1 MIHDPIIYALIAK
14 LCYNNAMPIIETRD
28 LTKKYG
34 ELTAVNKLNLS
45 IEEGEIFGLLGPNGA
60 GKSTTLMMLA
70 TLIPPTS
77 GTAKVNGFDIVK
89 QKDKVRGSIGMVFQD
104 PSSDD
109 TLTGYENLK
118 LHGMLYN
125 IPPVQREERIKE
137 VLELVELT
145 ARKDELVKNY
155 SGGMRRRLEL
165 GRGLMH
171 YPKVLFLDEPTLG
184 LDPQTRDHLWSYI
197 MELARKMNISVIIT
211 THYMEEADMLCDR
224 VAIIDAGKIVA
235 LDAPAKL
242 KEVIGG
248 DVVTIKIKEPN
259 LEAVKRLPYVSKSS
273 LKNDIVSL
281 TVANANEHLA
291 EILQLIGKVDSVE
304 VHIPTLSDV
313 FLYYTGRE
321 IREDTPEGGW
331 ANRVINFRSKH

>member
-1 MIHDPIIYALIAK
+1 
-14 LCYNNAMPIIETRD
+14 MPIIETKN
-28 LTKKYG
+28 LTKKYR
-34 ELTAVNKLNLS
+34 ELIAVDKLNLK

-60 GKSTTLMMLA
+60 GKTTTLMMLT
-70 TLIPPTS
+70 TLIAPTS
-77 GTAKVNGFDIVK
+77 GTASVNGFDIVK

-125 IPPVQREERIKE
+125 IPPLEREKRIKE
-137 VLELVELT
+137 VLKLVELT
-145 ARKDELVKNY
+145 ERKDELVKNY

-184 LDPQTRDHLWSYI
+184 LDPQTRDHLWRYI
-197 MELARKMNISVIIT
+197 KNLARQMNISVIIT

-224 VAIIDAGKIVA
+224 VAIIDSGKIVA

-242 KEVIGG
+242 KEIIGG
-248 DVVTIKIKEPN
+248 DVVTIKIKEPKIEEIKK
-259 LEAVKRLPYVSKSS
+259 LSFV
-273 LKNDIVSL
+273 LKTNFKDDLVSL
-281 TVANANEHLA
+281 TVANASEHLA
-291 EILQLIGKVDSVE
+291 EILQTIGKVDSVE
-304 VHIPTLSDV
+304 VHNPTLSDV
-313 FLYYTGRE
+313 FLHYTGRE
-321 IREDTPEGGW
+321 IREDAPEGGW
-331 ANRVINFRSKH
+331 GNRMINYHNKR

>member
-1 MIHDPIIYALIAK
+1 
-14 LCYNNAMPIIETRD
+14 MPIIETKD
-28 LTKKYG
+28 LSKKFHN
-34 ELTAVNKLNLS
+34 LVAVDKLNLK

-60 GKSTTLMMLA
+60 GKTTTLMMLT
-70 TLIPPTS
+70 TLVKPTS
-77 GTAKVNGFDIVK
+77 GTAMVNGFDIVK
-89 QKDKVRGSIGMVFQD
+89 NPGKVRKSIGMVFQD

-125 IPPVQREERIKE
+125 IPPREREKRIKE

-184 LDPQTRDHLWSYI
+184 LDPQTRDHLWKYI
-197 MELARKMNISVIIT
+197 NELARQMKISIVIT
-211 THYMEEADMLCDR
+211 THYMEEADQLCDR
-224 VAIIDAGKIVA
+224 IAIIDAGKIVA
-235 LDAPAKL
+235 LDSPANL

-248 DVVTIKIKEPN
+248 DIVTINIHEPN
-259 LEAVKRLPYVSKSS
+259 LEEIKKLAYISKIKTNNS
-273 LKNDIVSL
+273 IVSL
-281 TVANANEHLA
+281 TVTNANEHLA
-291 EILQLIGKVDSVE
+291 EILQKIGKVDSVE
-304 VHIPTLSDV
+304 VHTPTLSDV
-313 FLYYTGRE
+313 FLHYTGRE
-321 IREDTPEGGW
+321 IREESPEGGW
-331 ANRVINFRSKH
+331 GARMINYRAKK

>member
-1 MIHDPIIYALIAK
+1 
-14 LCYNNAMPIIETRD
+14 MPIIEIKN
-28 LTKKYG
+28 LTKKYRDI
-34 ELTAVNKLNLS
+34 TAVDQLNLQ

-60 GKSTTLMMLA
+60 GKTTTLMMLT
-70 TLIPPTS
+70 TLIKPSS

-89 QKDKVRGSIGMVFQD
+89 NPDKVRSSIGMVFQD

-125 IPPVQREERIKE
+125 IPPVEREKRIKE

-145 ARKDELVKNY
+145 GRKNELVKNY

-184 LDPQTRDHLWSYI
+184 LDPQTRDHLWRYI
-197 MELARKMNISVIIT
+197 EDLARRMHISVIIT

-224 VAIIDAGKIVA
+224 VAIIDSGKIVA
-235 LDAPAKL
+235 LDAPSKL
-242 KEVIGG
+242 KEIIGG
-248 DVVTIKIKEPN
+248 DVVTIKIKEPKID
-259 LEAVKRLPYVSKSS
+259 LIKQLPYISKVDV
-273 LKNDIVSL
+273 KDGIVSL
-281 TVANANEHLA
+281 TVANASEHLA
-291 EILQLIGKVDSVE
+291 EILQTIGQVDSVE
-304 VHIPTLSDV
+304 VRQPTLSDV
-313 FLYYTGRE
+313 FLHYTGRE
-321 IREDTPEGGW
+321 IREDSAEGGW
-331 ANRVINFRSKH
+331 ADRVINFRSKH

>member
-1 MIHDPIIYALIAK
+1 
-14 LCYNNAMPIIETRD
+14 MPIIETKN
-28 LTKKYG
+28 LSKKYRG
-34 ELTAVNKLNLS
+34 LTAVDNLNLA
-45 IEEGEIFGLLGPNGA
+45 INEGEIFGLLGPNGA
-60 GKSTTLMMLA
+60 GKTTTLMMLT
-70 TLIPPTS
+70 TLVKPTS
-77 GTAKVNGFDIVK
+77 GTAIVNGFDIVK
-89 QKDKVRGSIGMVFQD
+89 QPDKVRGSIGMVFQD

-125 IPPVQREERIKE
+125 IPKAEREKRIKE
-137 VLELVELT
+137 VLRLVELT
-145 ARKDELVKNY
+145 DRKDELVKNY

-184 LDPQTRDHLWSYI
+184 LDPQTRDHLWRYI
-197 MELARKMNISVIIT
+197 KELARQMHISVIIT
-211 THYMEEADMLCDR
+211 THYMEEADQLCNR

-248 DVVTIKIKEPN
+248 DVVTIKIKEPKMEEIKK
-259 LEAVKRLPYVSKSS
+259 LSFVSKFNI
-273 LKNDIVSL
+273 KNDIVSL

-304 VHIPTLSDV
+304 VHTPTLSDV
-313 FLYYTGRE
+313 FLHYTGRE

-331 ANRVINFRSKH
+331 ANRVMSYRSRK

>member
-1 MIHDPIIYALIAK
+1 M
-14 LCYNNAMPIIETRD
+14 CYNILMPIIETKN
-28 LTKKYG
+28 LSKKYRG
-34 ELTAVNKLNLS
+34 LTAVDNLNLA
-45 IEEGEIFGLLGPNGA
+45 INEGEIFGLLGPNGA
-60 GKSTTLMMLA
+60 GKTTTLMMLT
-70 TLIPPTS
+70 TLVKPTS
-77 GTAKVNGFDIVK
+77 GTAIVNGFDIVK
-89 QKDKVRGSIGMVFQD
+89 QPDKVRGSIGMVFQD

-125 IPPVQREERIKE
+125 IPKAEREKRIKE
-137 VLELVELT
+137 VLRLVELT
-145 ARKDELVKNY
+145 DRKDELVKNY

-184 LDPQTRDHLWSYI
+184 LDPQTRDHLWRYI
-197 MELARKMNISVIIT
+197 KELARQMHISVIIT
-211 THYMEEADMLCDR
+211 THYMEEADQLCNR

-248 DVVTIKIKEPN
+248 DVVTIKIKEPKMEEIKK
-259 LEAVKRLPYVSKSS
+259 LSFVSKFNI
-273 LKNDIVSL
+273 KNDIVSL

-304 VHIPTLSDV
+304 VHTPTLSDV
-313 FLYYTGRE
+313 FLHYTGRE

-331 ANRVINFRSKH
+331 ANRVMSYRSRK